1 MTHSSAMKIS
11 FVVPTKNSDR
21 TLEAC
26 LVSLRQQVG
35 VEVEISVVDN
45 SSTDGT
51 PEIARRLADVVETF
65 GPERSAQRNRGTALS
80 TGDVVVFVDSD
91 MTFERAIAADLVDV
105 LMQRSDV
112 GAVIIPERSFGEGF
126 FAQCRVLEKS
136 LYVGD
141 DTVEA
146 PRAFRREVI
155 ESLGGWDE
163 RLTAA
168 EDWDLSDRTRAA
180 GVVVARIQSY
190 IWHDEGQIRL
200 SQTFAKKRY
209 YGRWIAEYLRTHQ
222 GAGQRKLA
230 RTALFSQPGLL
241 ARHPM
246 RSGGMFL
253 LKGVEG
259 AGLVAG
265 MRDER
270 KRATALAA

>member
-35 VEVEISVVDN
+35 VEVEIIVVDN

-136 LYVGD
+136 
-141 DTVEA
+141 
-146 PRAFRREVI
+146 
-155 ESLGGWDE
+155 
-163 RLTAA
+163 
-168 EDWDLSDRTRAA
+168 
-180 GVVVARIQSY
+180 Y